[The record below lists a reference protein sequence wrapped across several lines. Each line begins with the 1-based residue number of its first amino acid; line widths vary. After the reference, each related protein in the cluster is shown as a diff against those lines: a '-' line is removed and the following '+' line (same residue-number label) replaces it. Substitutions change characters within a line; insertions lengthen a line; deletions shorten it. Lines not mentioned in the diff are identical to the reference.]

1 VGRRPIAVT
10 AAIVAWWVA
19 LAALAVGGS
28 PVAVSAGGGPLVRL
42 NQMQVIGSHNSY
54 HVEPPPDVLDFYLSV
69 DPSAI
74 ELAYT
79 HAPLPLQFA
88 DQGVRQIELDI
99 RTDPAG
105 DLFRPFGD
113 TGFKVLHIEQI
124 DEGSTCLTLVEC
136 LRNVR
141 GWSDANPLHM
151 PIAILLEI
159 KDQPEFPGPPDPLP
173 MTAADYDAL
182 DAEVRSVFTE
192 DRILTPDDVRGS
204 APTLEEAVLTDG
216 WPAIDDVRG
225 QVMFLLDNKR
235 DDYVVG
241 HPTLEGRAAFTP
253 STPGQPDAAFV
264 KRNDPTGV
272 NQAEIRALVEAGYVV
287 RTRADSPVVTPQSGD
302 TTQREAALASGAQWV
317 STDYPVPGM
326 AARWGSDYFAA
337 IPGGTPA
344 RCNPVNAPPTC
355 TSAAI
360 EDLPQPPAPS
370 PPAPPATAAP
380 TTATSAPAAAAAA
393 VPRFTG

>member
-1 VGRRPIAVT
+1 MGRRPITATAVVM
-10 AAIVAWWVA
+10 AMSVA
-19 LAALAVGGS
+19 LGALAVAGS
-28 PVAVSAGGGPLVRL
+28 SVAVSAGGGPPVLL
-42 NQMQVIGSHNSY
+42 NQVQVIGSHNSY
-54 HVEPPPDVLDFYLSV
+54 HVEPPPDVLDFYLTV
-69 DPSAI
+69 DPGAI

-79 HAPLPLQFA
+79 HAPLAMQFA

-99 RTDPAG
+99 RRDPNG
-105 DLFRPFGD
+105 DLFRPLGD

-136 LRNVR
+136 LRSVR
-141 GWSDANPLHM
+141 AWSDANPLHM
-151 PIAILLEI
+151 PIAVLLEI

-173 MTAADYDAL
+173 MTPADYDAL
-182 DAEVRSVFTE
+182 DAELRSVFPE
-192 DRILTPDDVRGS
+192 ERILTPDDVRGDAS
-204 APTLEEAVLTDG
+204 TLEEAVLTDG
-216 WPAIDDVRG
+216 WPAVDEVRG

-241 HPTLEGRAAFTP
+241 HPTLEGRVAFTP

-264 KRNDPTGV
+264 KRNDPTGA
-272 NQAEIRALVEAGYVV
+272 NEAEIRALVEAGYVV
-287 RTRADSPVVTPQSGD
+287 RTRADSPVVTPRSGD
-302 TTQREAALASGAQWV
+302 TAQREAALASGAHWV

-326 AARWGSDYFAA
+326 ATRWGSDYFAA

-355 TSAAI
+355 TNAAI
-360 EDLPQPPAPS
+360 EDLPERA
-370 PPAPPATAAP
+370 APPPPPSTAAP

-393 VPRFTG
+393 VPRYAG